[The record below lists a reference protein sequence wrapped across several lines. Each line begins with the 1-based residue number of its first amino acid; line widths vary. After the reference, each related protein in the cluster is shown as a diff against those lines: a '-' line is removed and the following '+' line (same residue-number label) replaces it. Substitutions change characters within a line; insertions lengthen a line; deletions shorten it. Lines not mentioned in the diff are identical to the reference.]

1 MAQGIPLSLRSC
13 HYHRI
18 KTGRH
23 IPLLGWFFPSHWP
36 QRTSSQ
42 HGSQQYHFRA
52 APWSRMWNMYYVLL
66 HQQSTEVSRARGSQ
80 KSLRHSSCP
89 RALTAVTSA
98 IWHLLQHLSV
108 GLPPCLQSAAR
119 AQIHHG
125 PAFQRGSEGTWA
137 LKQSLL
143 SLGLR
148 APRDLT
154 AVLGGP
160 PHLQGVILQK
170 KMEIGNL
177 RSLILV
183 TCYWMLWTWAWPFS
197 PSPSYSLEF
206 PHLLL
211 VFKISILRQ
220 EVYRLQMEE
229 AGHTGYLMWLFHL

>member
-1 MAQGIPLSLRSC
+1 MCCCISKVQKWAGPGAHRKAWDTPVAHEPLQLWPR
-13 HYHRI
+13 
-18 KTGRH
+18 
-23 IPLLGWFFPSHWP
+23 PSGTFCS
-36 QRTSSQ
+36 TSVWDCLPASN
-42 HGSQQYHFRA
+42 QQ
-52 APWSRMWNMYYVLL
+52 
-66 HQQSTEVSRARGSQ
+66 Q
-80 KSLRHSSCP
+80 
-89 RALTAVTSA
+89 
-98 IWHLLQHLSV
+98 
-108 GLPPCLQSAAR
+108 
-119 AQIHHG
+119 G

-220 EVYRLQMEE
+220 EVYRLQMQE